1 MRSKLKYN
9 SKYSNELRKI
19 LLKHINTNARDYLIL
34 SIFFVIGV
42 MAGVIL
48 INNSDAQ
55 SKAEIS
61 GYINS
66 FIETINNEGY
76 VIDKTKLI
84 QVSIIENI
92 KLVAIIWFAGST
104 VIGIPLIYI
113 ITSYKGFCM
122 GYTISAIISSL
133 GIGKRNVIFNF
144 ITLSAE
150 YNCNSNYS
158 YALCKCTQVV

>member
-19 LLKHINTNARDYLIL
+19 LLKHINANARDYLIL

-144 ITLSAE
+144 ISLSAE

>member
-9 SKYSNELRKI
+9 SKYSDKLRKI
-19 LLKHINTNARDYLIL
+19 LLKHINANARDYLIL

-144 ITLSAE
+144 ISLSAE

>member
-19 LLKHINTNARDYLIL
+19 LLKHINANARDYLIL

>member
-9 SKYSNELRKI
+9 SKYSNEIRKI
-19 LLKHINTNARDYLIL
+19 LLKHINANARDYLIL

-144 ITLSAE
+144 ISLSAE

>member
-9 SKYSNELRKI
+9 SKYSDKLRKI
-19 LLKHINTNARDYLIL
+19 LLKHINANARDYLIL